1 MKQSSEERIKKVGK
15 QCPGVG
21 CGWVVEKDGGCNHMY
36 CARCGLNWG
45 WDDVKY
51 LGEAEAAAAKDG
63 PRGKGDDQ
71 GRQGEVQQQQPQ
83 QQVEEVAAPAA
94 ADVQTQEHRPR

>member
-1 MKQSSEERIKKVGK
+1 MGK
-15 QCPGVG
+15 HCPGVG

-51 LGEAEAAAAKDG
+51 VGEAEAAAAKDG
-63 PRGKGDDQ
+63 QQGKGDNQ
-71 GRQGEVQQQQPQ
+71 GGQGQVQQQQQPPQ
-83 QQVEEVAAPAA
+83 QTEEVVAPAA
-94 ADVQTQEHRPR
+94 ADDQT